1 MANGRKVRSSEADE
15 LLREWEA
22 SGEAMSSW
30 CARRGL
36 SWYSL
41 SAFKG
46 WSVRGEVGF
55 AEVVEQRPLEP
66 ITHGGR
72 YRVEVGALV
81 IEVGDDFRSETL
93 QRLVRAVATC

>member
-1 MANGRKVRSSEADE
+1 MANGRKVRASEAE
-15 LLREWEA
+15 ALLREWEA

-46 WSVRGEVGF
+46 WAVRGEVGF
-55 AEVVEQRPLEP
+55 AEVVAQRPLVER
-66 ITHGGR
+66 GGR

-93 QRLVRAVATC
+93 QRVVRAVASC